1 MRQCPPAR
9 PVRFADAK
17 TPDRRRDKSQGIAP
31 GGWVQGKREY
41 MTVRKDAN
49 GLPPVERFKF
59 ARHRFYAAVGYQR
72 RVPLHLRE
80 VDGYCRIAAPD
91 GAVFRVSPASWR
103 RYKRGLVARLDS
115 LDRKYLFTALAPPPG
130 PVLDVG
136 AHAGEFSLLA
146 LNEGRAVYA
155 VEPDPDALA
164 CLRRNLAGKDSVTV
178 IDALVWNAEEELT
191 FSLAASMADSSIFG
205 ADRPENATGTMRR
218 QATTLDRIAEDH
230 GIDGLAFLKCD
241 AEGAEPEVLEGG
253 RELLRRTARIAI
265 DTGPERNGKRTS
277 DVCEGLLRDAGFSV
291 RTRDRRPI
299 VTYGSRDTG
308 DLPG

>member
-1 MRQCPPAR
+1 
-9 PVRFADAK
+9 
-17 TPDRRRDKSQGIAP
+17 
-31 GGWVQGKREY
+31 
-41 MTVRKDAN
+41 MTGRKDAK
-49 GLPPVERFKF
+49 GLPPAERFKF
-59 ARHRFYAAVGYQR
+59 MRHRFYAAVGYQR
-72 RVPLHLRE
+72 RVPLQLRE
-80 VDGYCRIAAPD
+80 MDGYCRIAAPD
-91 GAVFRVSPASWR
+91 GSVLRVSPASWR
-103 RYKRGLVARLDS
+103 RYKRGVAGRLQGLDS
-115 LDRKYLFTALAPPPG
+115 QYLFSALKPPPG

-164 CLRRNLAGKDSVTV
+164 CLKRNLEGRESLVV

-191 FSLAASMADSSIFG
+191 FSLAASMADSSVFG
-205 ADRPENATGTMRR
+205 ADRPKSATGMIRR
-218 QATTLDRIAEDH
+218 RATTLDRIAEEH

-291 RTRDRRPI
+291 RTRDRGRI
-299 VTYGSRDTG
+299 VTYGSRDSG